1 MSGSN
6 VLEKYVSRTPEPV
19 KKPAEEPGAVDDVGA
34 FGLLRGIHERAL
46 MLELRMKDGNAVA
59 FNYSYLQQASFD
71 PSEGITLHFG
81 GKSIKIEGTNLGVE
95 VRTNLKLFQALIRHR
110 VAWIQ
115 ECDAQ
120 TALSAPAGALV
131 IDNIE
136 MDG

>member
-6 VLEKYVSRTPEPV
+6 VLDKYVSRIPEPV

-34 FGLLRGIHERAL
+34 FGLLRGIHDRAL

-59 FNYSYLQQASFD
+59 FNYNFMQQASFD

-81 GKSIKIEGTNLGVE
+81 GKSVKIVGTNLGIE
-95 VRTNLKLFQALIRHR
+95 VRPNLKLFQAIIRHR

-120 TALSAPAGALV
+120 AALSAPAGSLV
-131 IDNIE
+131 IDNIDL
-136 MDG
+136 DG